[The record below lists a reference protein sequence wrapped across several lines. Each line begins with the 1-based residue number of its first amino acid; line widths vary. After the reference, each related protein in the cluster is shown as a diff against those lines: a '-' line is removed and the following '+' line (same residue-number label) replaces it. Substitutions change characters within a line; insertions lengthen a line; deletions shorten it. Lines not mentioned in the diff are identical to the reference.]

1 MENFNG
7 YCLIRD
13 WYNFKF
19 ENPSKCKSI
28 HSDFYCYLIDLWNRL
43 GQKKEFGL
51 PTYVTMESLGIGS
64 YNTYKKT
71 LDDLIEFGFIK
82 IISDSKNQYQSK
94 IIALSKNDKA
104 NDKALDKANIK
115 SNNKAIDKAND
126 SIVKQLNNKTI
137 ELINNNI
144 DLLNSKKFEDF
155 IFDNHNPKDK
165 NNIPTFYEFF
175 DLFLVNK
182 YIELNLPAEKYRSG
196 WKLKYDSW
204 VVNNW
209 KDGYN
214 KEIKNWKSKALNS
227 FKFVEPKEEK
237 TTYYEMPL

>member
-13 WYNFKF
+13 WYNYKF

-71 LDDLIEFGFIK
+71 LEDLIEFGFVK
-82 IISDSKNQYQSK
+82 IVSDSKNQYQSK

-104 NDKALDKANIK
+104 SDKALDKANIK
-115 SNNKAIDKAND
+115 ASNKASDKATD
-126 SIVKQLNNKTI
+126 SIYEQRNKET
-137 ELINNNI
+137 
-144 DLLNSKKFEDF
+144 
-155 IFDNHNPKDK
+155 K
-165 NNIPTFYEFF
+165 NKENIPTFEEFF
-175 DLFLVNK
+175 NFLTEK
-182 YIELNLPAEKYRSG
+182 YIELNLVAENYRYG
-196 WKLKYDSW
+196 WKLKFDSW
-204 VVNNW
+204 EANNW
-209 KDGYN
+209 IDGN
-214 KEIKNWKSKALNS
+214 GKQIKNWKSKALNTL
-227 FKFVEPKEEK
+227 KYIEPKKEK
-237 TTYYEMPL
+237 PTYYEMPL

>member
-71 LDDLIEFGFIK
+71 LNDLIEFGFVK

-115 SNNKAIDKAND
+115 ANNKAIDKAND
-126 SIVKQLNNKTI
+126 SIVKQINKETNNK
-137 ELINNNI
+137 E
-144 DLLNSKKFEDF
+144 
-155 IFDNHNPKDK
+155 
-165 NNIPTFYEFF
+165 NIPTFYEFF

>member
-1 MENFNG
+1 MDG
-7 YCLIRD
+7 YTLTRN
-13 WYNFKF
+13 WYDFKF
-19 ENPSKCKSI
+19 ENPSKVRSI
-28 HSDFYCYLIDLWNRL
+28 HTDFYIYLVDRWNRL
-43 GQKKEFGL
+43 GQKKEMGL
-51 PTYVTMESLGIGS
+51 PTSFTMEMLGIGS

-71 LDDLIEFGFIK
+71 LKDLVDFGFI
-82 IISDSKNQYQSK
+82 IIIKDSQNQHTSK

-104 NDKALDKANIK
+104 SDKASDKAT
-115 SNNKAIDKAND
+115 DKPSD
-126 SIVKQLNNKTI
+126 KPSDIIIKQLNNKTI

-155 IFDNHNPKDK
+155 IFDNYKPKDK

-182 YIELNLPAEKYRSG
+182 YNELNLPAEKYRSG